1 MGKGSTPGQSV
12 TGLSRLYLWIALFLI
27 SAGMLAQQL
36 QIRGYADQ
44 TIEAY
49 YTQPLAQQLAG
60 NLSTQLAQTLK
71 LQKAFADHPLSI
83 AYLARSTSDGASSND
98 PASTSPDSTSPD
110 SRVVEP
116 PVETL
121 NWSEQ
126 IVGLIPGA
134 IHAELLSAD
143 AAADLSEGYNFSVQD
158 LANKALKGQELSIEA
173 TRLNSGIRYFAVSP
187 VTGDE
192 GITGLLLVEYGKDWE
207 NSLWQSLGEQTDQV
221 AIYQSVSG
229 PENTGLSLWSV
240 NPGKGQNKQ
249 FTLPVNDTWYV
260 TVTPALQLTTVQMLY
275 AAVPWFFTL
284 ALTFAALF
292 MLHGYIHSRMRRD
305 QKKLYSYLSY
315 DFAAGESAPPEFSL
329 RLFSE
334 LAELI
339 HSLVSPVSQTSQT
352 SGDSSPIT
360 DEFFAGLNDKGTD
373 KGKDKPN
380 GELPVSVA
388 ESATTPDLNAEPS
401 TSKEL
406 PAIEFSDEQPK
417 ELSGELALP
426 EEIPGT
432 DIPGHIFRA
441 YDIRG
446 LVKDELTTEVA
457 TLIGRALG
465 SELKEKDIHK
475 VQLAWDGRHSSQDL
489 ANAVQEGLLRSGI
502 NVNRLGQV
510 PVGVLYYATHVSDT
524 ECGVM
529 ITGSH
534 NPAEYN
540 GMKIVVARQPLTA
553 KQIQHLKER
562 IQQGRYVTDTTA
574 LVTEKPLLD
583 DYLKRI
589 TTDLSLHRPMTVV
602 IDAGNGVA
610 GPAAESL
617 FRALGAEV
625 VPLYCDIDGDF
636 PNHHPDPGI
645 AANLMDLR
653 QSVLKYGAD
662 LGLAFDGDGDR
673 VALVDDQGR
682 IVSPDHILMLLIEDI
697 LPRNP
702 GRDVVY
708 DVKSSRYL
716 SSFIARVGGRPTMWK
731 TGHSM
736 MKQKMHE
743 LRAVV
748 GGEYSGHFYI
758 NDRWYGFDDG
768 LYNGARLLEVLS
780 ARSGA
785 TVADVFSDFPAD
797 VSTDEITLETGEE
810 RKFPLIEA
818 LRHDDTLQADAR
830 TTDIDGLRIEYTD
843 GWGLI
848 RASNTTPKLTLR
860 FAGSTQ
866 STILRIQA
874 AFRQALKREAPD
886 LDIPF

>member
-12 TGLSRLYLWIALFLI
+12 TGLSRLYLWVALFLI

-44 TIEAY
+44 VIDTY
-49 YTQPLAQQLAG
+49 YTQPLSQQLAG
-60 NLSTQLAQTLK
+60 SLSSQLAQTLR

-83 AYLARSTSDGASSND
+83 ASLTET
-98 PASTSPDSTSPD
+98 ASTETTSTETPLTAS
-110 SRVVEP
+110 EP
-116 PVETL
+116 LTGNL
-121 NWSEQ
+121 NWGDQ
-126 IVGLIPGA
+126 IAGLIPGA
-134 IHAELLSAD
+134 THAELLSAD
-143 AAADLSEGYNFSVQD
+143 AADDLSERYNFSVQD
-158 LANKALKGQELSIEA
+158 LANKALKGQELTIEA
-173 TRLNSGIRYFAVSP
+173 TRLNSDIRYFAASP
-187 VTGDE
+187 VGGAD
-192 GITGLLLVEYGKDWE
+192 GIAGLLLVEYGKDWE
-207 NSLWQSLGEQTDQV
+207 TNLWQSLGEQSDQIV
-221 AIYQSVSG
+221 IFQSVSG
-229 PENTGLSLWSV
+229 PQNAGLSLWSV
-240 NPGKGQNKQ
+240 NPGKGQSSAI
-249 FTLPVNDTWYV
+249 TVPVNDTWYV
-260 TVTPALQLTTVQMLY
+260 TVAPALQLTTMQMLN
-275 AAVPWFFTL
+275 AALPWFFTL
-284 ALTFAALF
+284 ALTFVALF
-292 MLHGYIHSRMRRD
+292 MLHGYIHTRMRRD

-315 DFAAGESAPPEFSL
+315 DLAAGTSAPPEFSL
-329 RLFSE
+329 RLFRE

-339 HSLVSPVSQTSQT
+339 HSLITPNQSARAP
-352 SGDSSPIT
+352 GDSSPIT
-360 DEFFAGLNDKGTD
+360 DEFFAGLNDKS
-373 KGKDKPN
+373 KDKS
-380 GELPVSVA
+380 GHELPLSL
-388 ESATTPDLNAEPS
+388 TEPPAISGANSES
-401 TSKEL
+401 TSSEALPDKTQPAETL
-406 PAIEFSDEQPK
+406 PAIELSSD
-417 ELSGELALP
+417 LSGELALP
-426 EEIPGT
+426 EHIPAV
-432 DIPGHIFRA
+432 DIPEHIFRA

-446 LVKDELTTEVA
+446 LVKDELAPEVA

-465 SELKEKDIHK
+465 SELKERDIHK
-475 VQLAWDGRHSSQDL
+475 IQLAWDGRLSSPDL
-489 ANAVQEGLLRSGI
+489 ADAIQEGLLRSGI
-502 NVNRLGQV
+502 DVNRLGQV

-534 NPAEYN
+534 NPAGYN

-553 KQIQHLKER
+553 KEIQDLKER
-562 IQQGRYVTDTTA
+562 IQQGRYVTDSSAT
-574 LVTEKPLLD
+574 VTDKPLLD
-583 DYLKRI
+583 DYLNRI
-589 TTDLSLHRPMTVV
+589 STDLSLHRPMTVV

-617 FRALGAEV
+617 FRTLGAEV

-636 PNHHPDPGI
+636 PNHHPDPGV
-645 AANLMDLR
+645 AANLKDLR

-662 LGLAFDGDGDR
+662 LGMAFDGDGDR

-716 SSFIARVGGRPTMWK
+716 SSFVARVGGRPTMWK

-736 MKQKMHE
+736 MKQKMHA

-758 NDRWYGFDDG
+758 KDRWYGFDDG
-768 LYNGARLLEVLS
+768 LYNGARLLEILS
-780 ARSGA
+780 ARSGS

-797 VSTDEITLETGEE
+797 VSTDEITLETSEE

-818 LRHDDTLQADAR
+818 LRYDDTLQADAR
-830 TTDIDGLRIEYTD
+830 ITDIDGLRIEYTD

-860 FAGSTQ
+860 FAGNTQ
-866 STILRIQA
+866 STILRMQA
-874 AFRQALKREAPD
+874 AFREALKREAPD